1 MTRIAASTAVNRYYL
16 ARMEAAKTNERLS
29 SREGASEETG
39 IDRKR
44 MQRIEIGTLNP
55 YPEEVMLMADAYH
68 APELMNF
75 YCTSACPIG
84 QKMMPK
90 AELQEL
96 DRLAVKFLN
105 ALEGIKGTDK
115 ALLSIAADGKLT
127 SDELP
132 AMEKLLE
139 AVKAVSAVGCEL
151 QIFVEKQG
159 ERRTWHAQGG
169 RGRSHLGKSRTD
181 RRGDDRLDGLRARHG
196 ACLDIRRAE

>member
-1 MTRIAASTAVNRYYL
+1 MTRIAASTAANRYYL

-44 MQRIEIGTLNP
+44 LQRIEIGTLNP

-84 QKMMPK
+84 QKIVPK
-90 AELQEL
+90 AELREL
-96 DRLAVKFLN
+96 DRLTVKFLN
-105 ALEGIKGTDK
+105 ALERIKGADR

-127 SDELP
+127 ADEIP
-132 AMEKLLE
+132 AMEELLE
-139 AVKAVSAVGCEL
+139 AIKAISAVGYELEIFKEKHGRCE
-151 QIFVEKQG
+151 K
-159 ERRTWHAQGG
+159 
-169 RGRSHLGKSRTD
+169 
-181 RRGDDRLDGLRARHG
+181 
-196 ACLDIRRAE
+196 

>member
-84 QKMMPK
+84 QKIVPK
-90 AELQEL
+90 AELREL
-96 DRLAVKFLN
+96 DRLTVKFLN
-105 ALEGIKGTDK
+105 ALERIKDADK
-115 ALLSIAADGKLT
+115 SLLAIAADGKLT
-127 SDELP
+127 PDEIP
-132 AMEKLLE
+132 AMEELLE
-139 AVKAVSAVGCEL
+139 AIKAISAVGYEL
-151 QIFVEKQG
+151 EIFKEKQG
-159 ERRTWHAQGG
+159 RQEG
-169 RGRSHLGKSRTD
+169 
-181 RRGDDRLDGLRARHG
+181 
-196 ACLDIRRAE
+196 

>member
-84 QKMMPK
+84 QKIVPK
-90 AELQEL
+90 AELREL
-96 DRLAVKFLN
+96 DRLTVKFLN
-105 ALEGIKGTDK
+105 ALERIKGADK
-115 ALLSIAADGKLT
+115 SLLAIAADGKLT
-127 SDELP
+127 EDELP
-132 AMEKLLE
+132 AMEELLE
-139 AVKAVSAVGCEL
+139 AIKAISAVGYELEIFKEKHGRCE
-151 QIFVEKQG
+151 
-159 ERRTWHAQGG
+159 R
-169 RGRSHLGKSRTD
+169 
-181 RRGDDRLDGLRARHG
+181 
-196 ACLDIRRAE
+196 

>member
-16 ARMEAAKTNERLS
+16 ARMEAAKKNDRLS

-84 QKMMPK
+84 QKMVPK
-90 AELQEL
+90 AELREL
-96 DRLAVKFLN
+96 DRLTVKFLN
-105 ALEGIKGTDK
+105 ALERIKGADK
-115 ALLSIAADGKLT
+115 SLLAIAADGKLT
-127 SDELP
+127 PDEIP
-132 AMEKLLE
+132 AMEELLE
-139 AVKAVSAVGCEL
+139 AIKAISAVGYELEIFKEKHGRCE
-151 QIFVEKQG
+151 
-159 ERRTWHAQGG
+159 R
-169 RGRSHLGKSRTD
+169 
-181 RRGDDRLDGLRARHG
+181 
-196 ACLDIRRAE
+196 

>member
-1 MTRIAASTAVNRYYL
+1 MTRIAASTAANRYYL

-44 MQRIEIGTLNP
+44 LQRIEIGTLNP

-84 QKMMPK
+84 EKMVPK
-90 AELQEL
+90 AELREL
-96 DRLAVKFLN
+96 DRLTIKFLN
-105 ALEGIKGTDK
+105 ALEGIKGTDR

-127 SDELP
+127 ADELP
-132 AMEKLLE
+132 AMEELLE
-139 AVKAVSAVGCEL
+139 AIKAISAVGYELEIFKEKHGRCE
-151 QIFVEKQG
+151 
-159 ERRTWHAQGG
+159 R
-169 RGRSHLGKSRTD
+169 
-181 RRGDDRLDGLRARHG
+181 
-196 ACLDIRRAE
+196 

>member
-1 MTRIAASTAVNRYYL
+1 
-16 ARMEAAKTNERLS
+16 
-29 SREGASEETG
+29 
-39 IDRKR
+39 
-44 MQRIEIGTLNP
+44 
-55 YPEEVMLMADAYH
+55 MLMADAYH

-84 QKMMPK
+84 RKMMPK

-105 ALEGIKGTDK
+105 ALEGIKGTDR

-127 SDELP
+127 ADELP

-151 QIFVEKQG
+151 QIFMEKNR
-159 ERRTWHAQGG
+159 EVTP
-169 RGRSHLGKSRTD
+169 
-181 RRGDDRLDGLRARHG
+181 
-196 ACLDIRRAE
+196 